1 LLKYIKKAFLFH
13 WNLLGVA
20 TGAAVAFFSGYP
32 DVVLPVLA
40 ALELIY
46 LAGLSANPRFQDAV
60 IAAERKNEEKI
71 RSSSSSSAKL
81 NQILTAL
88 NNEDRSRY
96 ERLKDLCLELRHIA
110 DRIKGTIKTELE
122 VISDVQVNS
131 INRLLW
137 MYLKLLYSKNAL
149 ESYFKAINVN
159 EIEAR
164 IKRAKERLEAMGPE
178 NNDSEAEAIR
188 RESLLDTLKTSRKR
202 FENYRI
208 STDNYDFIGLE
219 LERLYSKITSLA
231 EMGINQQDPNLI
243 TNEISVVSSSI
254 EKAERTMDELDFITG
269 FSFQDEE
276 PPDLLMDL
284 KMEET
289 SFAERSIS

>member
-1 LLKYIKKAFLFH
+1 MLKYIKKAFLYH

-20 TGAAVAFFSGYP
+20 TGAAVAFVSGYP
-32 DVVLPVLA
+32 DVILPVLA

-46 LAGLSANPRFQDAV
+46 LAGLSSNSRFQDAV
-60 IAAERKNEEKI
+60 IAAERKNEKAI
-71 RSSSSSSAKL
+71 RSSSSTKL
-81 NQILTAL
+81 NRILTAL
-88 NNEDRSRY
+88 DNEDRSRY
-96 ERLKDLCLELRHIA
+96 EGLKDLCLELRHIA

-149 ESYFKAINVN
+149 ESFFKAINVN

-164 IKRAKERLEAMGPE
+164 IKRAQERLEAMGME
-178 NNDSEAEAIR
+178 DNDSEADAKR
-188 RESLLDTLKTSRKR
+188 RESLMDTLQTSQKR
-202 FENYRI
+202 LENYRI
-208 STDNYDFIGLE
+208 STENYDFIGLE
-219 LERLYSKITSLA
+219 LERLYAKITSLA

-276 PPDLLMDL
+276 PPDLLVNQN
-284 KMEET
+284 MEEPP
-289 SFAERSIS
+289 FVERSVS

>member
-1 LLKYIKKAFLFH
+1 LLKYIKKAFLYH

-20 TGAAVAFFSGYP
+20 TGAAVAFISGYP
-32 DVVLPVLA
+32 DVILPVVA

-46 LAGLSANPRFQDAV
+46 LAGLSSNSRFQDAV
-60 IAAERKNEEKI
+60 IAAERKNEETI
-71 RSSSSSSAKL
+71 RSSSSSSARL
-81 NQILTAL
+81 NEILTAL
-88 NNEDRSRY
+88 DNEDRGRY

-122 VISDVQVNS
+122 VISDVQVKS

-159 EIEAR
+159 EIQMR
-164 IKRAKERLEAMGPE
+164 MKRAKERLEAMGPE
-178 NNDSEAEAIR
+178 DSDSESEAVR
-188 RESLLDTLKTSRKR
+188 RESLMDTLKTCQKR
-202 FENYRI
+202 LKNYRI
-208 STDNYDFIGLE
+208 STENYEFIGLE
-219 LERLYSKITSLA
+219 LERLYSKIASLA

-243 TNEISVVSSSI
+243 TNEISVVSSSV

-269 FSFQDEE
+269 LSSQDEE
-276 PPDLLMDL
+276 PPDLLVDL
-284 KMEET
+284 NMKET
-289 SFAERSIS
+289 PFVERSIS

>member
-1 LLKYIKKAFLFH
+1 MLKYIKKAFLYH

-20 TGAAVAFFSGYP
+20 TGAAVAFVSGYP
-32 DVVLPVLA
+32 DVILPVLA

-46 LAGLSANPRFQDAV
+46 LAGLSSNSRFQDAV
-60 IAAERKNEEKI
+60 IAAERKNEKAM
-71 RSSSSSSAKL
+71 RSSSSTKL
-81 NQILTAL
+81 NRILTAL
-88 NNEDRSRY
+88 DNEDRSRY
-96 ERLKDLCLELRHIA
+96 EGLKDLCLELRHIA

-149 ESYFKAINVN
+149 ESYFKAINVD

-178 NNDSEAEAIR
+178 DNDSEAEAKR
-188 RESLLDTLKTSRKR
+188 RESLMDTLKTSQKR
-202 FENYRI
+202 LENYRI

-219 LERLYSKITSLA
+219 LERLYAKITSLA

-276 PPDLLMDL
+276 PPDLLVNQN
-284 KMEET
+284 MEEIPLV
-289 SFAERSIS
+289 ERSVS

>member
-1 LLKYIKKAFLFH
+1 LLKYIKKAFLYH

-20 TGAAVAFFSGYP
+20 TGAAVAFVSGYP
-32 DVVLPVLA
+32 DVILPVLA

-46 LAGLSANPRFQDAV
+46 LAGLSSNSRFQDAV
-60 IAAERKNEEKI
+60 IAAERKNEKAM
-71 RSSSSSSAKL
+71 RSSSSTKL
-81 NQILTAL
+81 NRILTAL
-88 NNEDRSRY
+88 DNEDRSRY
-96 ERLKDLCLELRHIA
+96 EGLKDLCLELRHIA

-149 ESYFKAINVN
+149 ESYFKAINVD

-164 IKRAKERLEAMGPE
+164 IKRAKERLEAMGME
-178 NNDSEAEAIR
+178 DNDSEADAKR
-188 RESLLDTLKTSRKR
+188 RESLMDTLETSRKR
-202 FENYRI
+202 LENYRI

-276 PPDLLMDL
+276 PPELLVNQN
-284 KMEET
+284 MEET
-289 SFAERSIS
+289 PFVERSVS

>member
-1 LLKYIKKAFLFH
+1 MLKYIKKAFLYH

-20 TGAAVAFFSGYP
+20 TGAAVAFISGYP
-32 DVVLPVLA
+32 DVILPVVA

-46 LAGLSANPRFQDAV
+46 LAGLSSNSRFQDAV
-60 IAAERKNEEKI
+60 IAAERKNEEKL
-71 RSSSSSSAKL
+71 RSSPSSNARL
-81 NQILTAL
+81 NEILNAL
-88 NNEDRSRY
+88 DNEDRGRY

-122 VISDVQVNS
+122 VISDVQVKS

-159 EIEAR
+159 EIQAR
-164 IKRAKERLEAMGPE
+164 VKRAKERLEAMGPADK
-178 NNDSEAEAIR
+178 DSESEAVR
-188 RESLLDTLKTSRKR
+188 RKSLMDTLKTSQQRLK
-202 FENYRI
+202 NYRI
-208 STDNYDFIGLE
+208 STENYDFIGLE
-219 LERLYSKITSLA
+219 LERLSSKITSLA

-243 TNEISVVSSSI
+243 TDEISVVSSSI

-269 FSFQDEE
+269 FSSQDEE
-276 PPDLLMDL
+276 PPDLLVDPNM
-284 KMEET
+284 KEPPIV
-289 SFAERSIS
+289 ERSIS

>member
-1 LLKYIKKAFLFH
+1 LLKYIKKAFLYH
-13 WNLLGVA
+13 WNLLAVA
-20 TGAAVAFFSGYP
+20 TGAAVAFISGYP
-32 DVVLPVLA
+32 DVVLPVIA

-46 LAGLSANPRFQDAV
+46 LTGLSSNSRFQDAV
-60 IAAERKNEEKI
+60 IAAERKNEETI
-71 RSSSSSSAKL
+71 RSSTNTKL
-81 NQILTAL
+81 NKILTAL

-110 DRIKGTIKTELE
+110 ERIKGTIKTELE

-159 EIEAR
+159 EIETR

-178 NNDSEAEAIR
+178 DNDSEAEAKR
-188 RESLLDTLKTSRKR
+188 RESLMDTLKTSQKR
-202 FENYRI
+202 LQNYRV
-208 STDNYDFIGLE
+208 STENYDFIGLE

-254 EKAERTMDELDFITG
+254 EEAERTMDELDFITG
-269 FSFQDEE
+269 FSSQNEE
-276 PPDLLMDL
+276 PPDLLVVDL
-284 KMEET
+284 NTEET
-289 SFAERSIS
+289 PSVERSIS

>member
-1 LLKYIKKAFLFH
+1 MLKYLKKAFLYH

-20 TGAAVAFFSGYP
+20 TGAAVAFISGYP
-32 DVVLPVLA
+32 AVILPVVA

-46 LAGLSANPRFQDAV
+46 LAGLSSNSRFQDAV
-60 IAAERKNEEKI
+60 IAAERKSEEPVP
-71 RSSSSSSAKL
+71 SLSNTKL

-88 NNEDRSRY
+88 DKEDRGRY
-96 ERLKDLCLELRHIA
+96 EKLKDLCLELRHIA

-122 VISDVQVNS
+122 VISDVQVKS

-149 ESYFKAINVN
+149 ESYFKAINID
-159 EIEAR
+159 EIKER
-164 IKRAKERLEAMGPE
+164 MQGAKEKLEAMGPE
-178 NNDSEAEAIR
+178 DKDSESEAKW
-188 RESLLDTLKTSRKR
+188 RESLMDTLQTSQKR
-202 FENYRI
+202 LKNYRI
-208 STDNYDFIGLE
+208 STENYEFIGLE
-219 LERLYSKITSLA
+219 LERLYSKIASLA

-269 FSFQDEE
+269 FSTEDEE
-276 PPDLLMDL
+276 PPDLLVDPNM
-284 KMEET
+284 KET
-289 SFAERSIS
+289 AFVERSIS

>member
-1 LLKYIKKAFLFH
+1 MLKYIKKAFLYH

-20 TGAAVAFFSGYP
+20 TGAAVAFVSGYP
-32 DVVLPVLA
+32 DVILPVLA

-46 LAGLSANPRFQDAV
+46 LAGLSSNSRFQDAV
-60 IAAERKNEEKI
+60 IAAERKNEKAM
-71 RSSSSSSAKL
+71 RSSSSTKL
-81 NQILTAL
+81 NRILTAL
-88 NNEDRSRY
+88 DNEDRSRY

-149 ESYFKAINVN
+149 ESYFKAINVD

-164 IKRAKERLEAMGPE
+164 IKRAKERLEAMGME
-178 NNDSEAEAIR
+178 DNDSEADAKR
-188 RESLLDTLKTSRKR
+188 RESLMDTLETSRKR
-202 FENYRI
+202 LENYRI

-276 PPDLLMDL
+276 PPELLVNQN
-284 KMEET
+284 MEEIPLV
-289 SFAERSIS
+289 ERSVS

>member
-1 LLKYIKKAFLFH
+1 MLKYIKKAFLYH

-20 TGAAVAFFSGYP
+20 TGAAVAFVSGYP
-32 DVVLPVLA
+32 DVILPVLA

-46 LAGLSANPRFQDAV
+46 LAGLSSNPRFQDAV
-60 IAAERKNEEKI
+60 IAAERKNEKAM
-71 RSSSSSSAKL
+71 RSSSSTKL
-81 NQILTAL
+81 NRILTAL
-88 NNEDRSRY
+88 DNEDRSRY

-149 ESYFKAINVN
+149 ESFFKAINVN

-164 IKRAKERLEAMGPE
+164 IKRAKERLEAMGME
-178 NNDSEAEAIR
+178 DNDSEAEAKR
-188 RESLLDTLKTSRKR
+188 RESLMDTLKTSRKR
-202 FENYRI
+202 LENYRI

-276 PPDLLMDL
+276 PPDLLVGL
-284 KMEET
+284 NMEET
-289 SFAERSIS
+289 PFVERSIS

>member
-1 LLKYIKKAFLFH
+1 MLKYIKKAFLYH

-20 TGAAVAFFSGYP
+20 TGAAVAFVSGYP
-32 DVVLPVLA
+32 DVILPVLA

-46 LAGLSANPRFQDAV
+46 LAGLSSNPRFQDAV
-60 IAAERKNEEKI
+60 IAAERKNEKAM
-71 RSSSSSSAKL
+71 RSSSSTKL
-81 NQILTAL
+81 NRILTAL
-88 NNEDRSRY
+88 DNEDRSRY
-96 ERLKDLCLELRHIA
+96 ERLKDLCRELRHIA

-149 ESYFKAINVN
+149 EAYFKAINVK
-159 EIEAR
+159 EIQAR
-164 IKRAKERLEAMGPE
+164 IKGAKERLEAMGPE
-178 NNDSEAEAIR
+178 DNDSEAEAKR
-188 RESLLDTLKTSRKR
+188 RESLMDLLKTSQKR
-202 FENYRI
+202 LGNYRI

-269 FSFQDEE
+269 FSLQDEE
-276 PPDLLMDL
+276 PPDLLVDL
-284 KMEET
+284 NTEET
-289 SFAERSIS
+289 PFVERSIS

>member
-1 LLKYIKKAFLFH
+1 MLKYIQKAFLYH

-20 TGAAVAFFSGYP
+20 TGVAFAFVSGYP
-32 DVVLPVLA
+32 DVVLPLLA

-46 LAGLSANPRFQDAV
+46 LAGLSSNSRFQDAV
-60 IAAERKNEEKI
+60 IAAERKNEETK
-71 RSSSSSSAKL
+71 RFSSASSARL
-81 NQILTAL
+81 NEIFTAL
-88 NNEDRSRY
+88 DNEDRGRY

-122 VISDVQVNS
+122 VISDVQIQS

-149 ESYFKAINVN
+149 ESYFKAININ
-159 EIEAR
+159 EIQAR
-164 IKRAKERLEAMGPE
+164 IKSAKVRLEAMGPKE
-178 NNDSEAEAIR
+178 NDSETEAKR
-188 RESLLDTLKTSRKR
+188 RESLVDTLKTSQKR
-202 FENYRI
+202 LKNYRI
-208 STDNYDFIGLE
+208 STENYDFIGLE
-219 LERLYSKITSLA
+219 LERLYSKIASLA

-269 FSFQDEE
+269 FSSQDEE
-276 PPDLLMDL
+276 PPDLLVDR
-284 KMEET
+284 KMEGAH
-289 SFAERSIS
+289 FAERSIS

>member
-1 LLKYIKKAFLFH
+1 MLKYIKKAFLYH

-20 TGAAVAFFSGYP
+20 TGAAVAFISGYP
-32 DVVLPVLA
+32 DVVLPVVA

-46 LAGLSANPRFQDAV
+46 LAGLSSNSRFQDAV
-60 IAAERKNEEKI
+60 IAAERKNEETI
-71 RSSSSSSAKL
+71 RSSSSSSARL
-81 NQILTAL
+81 NEILTAL
-88 NNEDRSRY
+88 DNEDRGRY

-122 VISDVQVNS
+122 VISDVQVKS

-159 EIEAR
+159 EIQMR
-164 IKRAKERLEAMGPE
+164 MKRAKERLEAMGPE
-178 NNDSEAEAIR
+178 DSDSESEAVR
-188 RESLLDTLKTSRKR
+188 RESLMDTLKTCQKR
-202 FENYRI
+202 LKNYRI
-208 STDNYDFIGLE
+208 STENYEFIGLE
-219 LERLYSKITSLA
+219 LERLYSKIASLA

-243 TNEISVVSSSI
+243 TNEISVVSSSV

-269 FSFQDEE
+269 LSSQDEE
-276 PPDLLMDL
+276 PPDLLVDL
-284 KMEET
+284 NMKET
-289 SFAERSIS
+289 PFVERSIS

>member
-1 LLKYIKKAFLFH
+1 LLKYIKKAFLYH

-20 TGAAVAFFSGYP
+20 TGAAVAFVSGYP
-32 DVVLPVLA
+32 DVILPVLA

-46 LAGLSANPRFQDAV
+46 LAGLSSNPRFQDAV
-60 IAAERKNEEKI
+60 IAAERKNEKAM
-71 RSSSSSSAKL
+71 RSSSSTKL
-81 NQILTAL
+81 NRILTAL
-88 NNEDRSRY
+88 DNEDRSRY
-96 ERLKDLCLELRHIA
+96 ERLKDLCRELRHIA

-149 ESYFKAINVN
+149 EAYFKAINVK
-159 EIEAR
+159 EIQAR
-164 IKRAKERLEAMGPE
+164 IKGAKERLEAMGPE
-178 NNDSEAEAIR
+178 DNDSEAEAKR
-188 RESLLDTLKTSRKR
+188 RESLMDLLKTSQKR
-202 FENYRI
+202 LENYRI

-269 FSFQDEE
+269 FSLQDEE
-276 PPDLLMDL
+276 PPDLLVDL
-284 KMEET
+284 NTEET
-289 SFAERSIS
+289 PFVERSIS

>member
-1 LLKYIKKAFLFH
+1 LLKYIKKAFLYH

-20 TGAAVAFFSGYP
+20 TGAAVAFVSGYP
-32 DVVLPVLA
+32 DVILPVLA

-46 LAGLSANPRFQDAV
+46 LAGLSSNSRFQDAV
-60 IAAERKNEEKI
+60 IAAERKNEKAI
-71 RSSSSSSAKL
+71 RSSSSTKL
-81 NQILTAL
+81 NRILTAL
-88 NNEDRSRY
+88 DKKDRSRY
-96 ERLKDLCLELRHIA
+96 EGLKDLCLELRHIA

-149 ESYFKAINVN
+149 ESYFKAINVD
-159 EIEAR
+159 EIQAR
-164 IKRAKERLEAMGPE
+164 IKHANERLEAMGPE
-178 NNDSEAEAIR
+178 DNDSETEAKR
-188 RESLLDTLKTSRKR
+188 RESLMDLLKTSRKR
-202 FENYRI
+202 L
-208 STDNYDFIGLE
+208 D
-219 LERLYSKITSLA
+219 LYSKITSLA

-276 PPDLLMDL
+276 PPDLLVDL
-284 KMEET
+284 NMEEPP
-289 SFAERSIS
+289 FVERSIS

>member
-1 LLKYIKKAFLFH
+1 LLKYIKKAFLYH

-20 TGAAVAFFSGYP
+20 TGAAVAFISGYP
-32 DVVLPVLA
+32 DVVLPVVA

-46 LAGLSANPRFQDAV
+46 LAGLSSNSRFQDAV
-60 IAAERKNEEKI
+60 IAAERKNEETI
-71 RSSSSSSAKL
+71 RSSSSSSARL
-81 NQILTAL
+81 NEILTAL
-88 NNEDRSRY
+88 DNEDRGRY

-122 VISDVQVNS
+122 VISDVQVKS

-159 EIEAR
+159 EIQMR
-164 IKRAKERLEAMGPE
+164 MKRAKERLEAMGPE
-178 NNDSEAEAIR
+178 DSDSESEAVR
-188 RESLLDTLKTSRKR
+188 RESLMDTLKTCQKR
-202 FENYRI
+202 LKNYRI
-208 STDNYDFIGLE
+208 STENYEFIGLE
-219 LERLYSKITSLA
+219 LERLYSKIASLA

-243 TNEISVVSSSI
+243 TNEISVVSSSV

-269 FSFQDEE
+269 LSSQDEE
-276 PPDLLMDL
+276 PPDLLVDL
-284 KMEET
+284 NMKET
-289 SFAERSIS
+289 PFVERSIS

>member
-1 LLKYIKKAFLFH
+1 LLKYIKKAFLYH

-20 TGAAVAFFSGYP
+20 TGAAVAFISGYP
-32 DVVLPVLA
+32 DVVLPVIA

-46 LAGLSANPRFQDAV
+46 LVGLSSNSRFQDAV
-60 IAAERKNEEKI
+60 IAAERKKEEAI
-71 RSSSSSSAKL
+71 RSSSSSSTRL

-159 EIEAR
+159 EIKAR
-164 IKRAKERLEAMGPE
+164 IKRAEERLDAMGPE
-178 NNDSEAEAIR
+178 DNDSEVEAKR

-202 FENYRI
+202 LKNYRI

-254 EKAERTMDELDFITG
+254 EKAERTMDELDIITG

-276 PPDLLMDL
+276 PPDLLVDL
-284 KMEET
+284 NMEET
-289 SFAERSIS
+289 PLVERSIS

>member
-1 LLKYIKKAFLFH
+1 LLKYIKKAFLYH

-20 TGAAVAFFSGYP
+20 TGAAVAFVSGYP
-32 DVVLPVLA
+32 DVILPVIA

-46 LAGLSANPRFQDAV
+46 LAGLSSNPRFQDAV
-60 IAAERKNEEKI
+60 IAAERKNEKAM
-71 RSSSSSSAKL
+71 RSSSITKL

-88 NNEDRSRY
+88 DNEDRSRY

-149 ESYFKAINVN
+149 ESYFKAINVD

-164 IKRAKERLEAMGPE
+164 IKLAKERLEAMGME
-178 NNDSEAEAIR
+178 DNDSEADAKR
-188 RESLLDTLKTSRKR
+188 RESLMDTLKTSRKR
-202 FENYRI
+202 LLIFKDNKPCRDGYK
-208 STDNYDFIGLE
+208 STGSQFDH
-219 LERLYSKITSLA
+219 
-231 EMGINQQDPNLI
+231 
-243 TNEISVVSSSI
+243 
-254 EKAERTMDELDFITG
+254 
-269 FSFQDEE
+269 
-276 PPDLLMDL
+276 
-284 KMEET
+284 
-289 SFAERSIS
+289 

>member
-1 LLKYIKKAFLFH
+1 MLKYIKKAFLYH

-20 TGAAVAFFSGYP
+20 TGAAVAFVSGYP
-32 DVVLPVLA
+32 DVILPVLA

-46 LAGLSANPRFQDAV
+46 LAGLSSNSRFQDAV
-60 IAAERKNEEKI
+60 IAAERKNEKAM
-71 RSSSSSSAKL
+71 RSSSSTKL
-81 NQILTAL
+81 NRILTAL
-88 NNEDRSRY
+88 DNEDRSRY
-96 ERLKDLCLELRHIA
+96 EGLKDLCLELRHIA

-149 ESYFKAINVN
+149 ESYFKAINVD

-164 IKRAKERLEAMGPE
+164 IKRAKERLEAMGME
-178 NNDSEAEAIR
+178 DNDSEADAKR
-188 RESLLDTLKTSRKR
+188 RESLMDTLETSRKR
-202 FENYRI
+202 LENYRI

-219 LERLYSKITSLA
+219 LERLYAKITSLA

-254 EKAERTMDELDFITG
+254 EKAEQTMDELDFITG

-276 PPDLLMDL
+276 PPDLLVNQN
-284 KMEET
+284 MEET
-289 SFAERSIS
+289 PFVERSVS

>member
-1 LLKYIKKAFLFH
+1 MFKYSKKAFLYH

-20 TGAAVAFFSGYP
+20 TVAAAAFISGYP
-32 DVVLPVLA
+32 DVVLPLLA

-46 LAGLSANPRFQDAV
+46 LAVLSSSPRFQDAV
-60 IAAERKNEEKI
+60 IAAERKNEETVP
-71 RSSSSSSAKL
+71 SSSRTKL
-81 NQILTAL
+81 NQILSAL
-88 NNEDRSRY
+88 KKEDRSRY
-96 ERLKDLCLELRHIA
+96 EKLKDLCLELRHIA

-178 NNDSEAEAIR
+178 DNDSEAEAKR
-188 RESLLDTLKTSRKR
+188 RESLMDTLKTSQKR
-202 FENYRI
+202 LKNYRI
-208 STDNYDFIGLE
+208 STENYDFIGLE

-269 FSFQDEE
+269 FSSQDEE
-276 PPDLLMDL
+276 PPDLLVDPNL
-284 KMEET
+284 KET
-289 SFAERSIS
+289 PFVERSIS

>member
-1 LLKYIKKAFLFH
+1 LLKYIKKAFLYH

-20 TGAAVAFFSGYP
+20 TGAVVAFISGYP
-32 DVVLPVLA
+32 DVVLPVIA

-46 LAGLSANPRFQDAV
+46 LVGLSSNSRFQDAV
-60 IAAERKNEEKI
+60 IAAERKKEEAI
-71 RSSSSSSAKL
+71 RSSSSSSTRL

-159 EIEAR
+159 EIKAR
-164 IKRAKERLEAMGPE
+164 IKRAEERLDAMGPE
-178 NNDSEAEAIR
+178 DNDSEVEAKR

-202 FENYRI
+202 LKNYRI

-254 EKAERTMDELDFITG
+254 EKAERTMDELDIITG

-276 PPDLLMDL
+276 PPDLLVDL
-284 KMEET
+284 NMEET
-289 SFAERSIS
+289 PLVERSIS

>member
-1 LLKYIKKAFLFH
+1 LLKYIKKAFLYH

-20 TGAAVAFFSGYP
+20 TGAAIAFISGYP
-32 DVVLPVLA
+32 DVVLPVVV

-46 LAGLSANPRFQDAV
+46 LAGLSSNPRFQDAV
-60 IAAERKNEEKI
+60 IAAERKNEEPM
-71 RSSSSSSAKL
+71 RSSTNTKL
-81 NQILTAL
+81 NKILTAL

-149 ESYFKAINVN
+149 ESYFEAINVN

-178 NNDSEAEAIR
+178 DNDSEAETKR
-188 RESLLDTLKTSRKR
+188 RESLMDTLKTSQKR
-202 FENYRI
+202 LKNYRI
-208 STDNYDFIGLE
+208 STENYDFIGLE

-243 TNEISVVSSSI
+243 TNEISVVSSSV

-269 FSFQDEE
+269 FSSQDEE
-276 PPDLLMDL
+276 PPDLLEDPNM
-284 KMEET
+284 KET
-289 SFAERSIS
+289 PFVERSIS

>member
-1 LLKYIKKAFLFH
+1 LIKYIKKAFLYH

-20 TGAAVAFFSGYP
+20 TGAAVAFVSGYP
-32 DVVLPVLA
+32 DVILPVLA

-46 LAGLSANPRFQDAV
+46 LAGLSSNSRFQDAV
-60 IAAERKNEEKI
+60 IAAERKNEKAI
-71 RSSSSSSAKL
+71 RSSSSTKL
-81 NQILTAL
+81 NRILTAL
-88 NNEDRSRY
+88 DNEDRSRY
-96 ERLKDLCLELRHIA
+96 EGLKDLCLELRHIA

-149 ESYFKAINVN
+149 ESFFKAINVN

-164 IKRAKERLEAMGPE
+164 IKRAQERLEAMGME
-178 NNDSEAEAIR
+178 DNDSEADAKR
-188 RESLLDTLKTSRKR
+188 RESLMDTLQTSQKR
-202 FENYRI
+202 LENYRI
-208 STDNYDFIGLE
+208 STENYDFIGLE
-219 LERLYSKITSLA
+219 LERLYAKITSLA

-276 PPDLLMDL
+276 PPDLLVDL
-284 KMEET
+284 NMEEPP
-289 SFAERSIS
+289 FVERSVS

>member
-1 LLKYIKKAFLFH
+1 MLKYIKKAFLYH

-20 TGAAVAFFSGYP
+20 TGAAVAFVSGYP
-32 DVVLPVLA
+32 DVILPVLA

-46 LAGLSANPRFQDAV
+46 LAGLSSNSRFQDAV
-60 IAAERKNEEKI
+60 IAAERKNEKAM
-71 RSSSSSSAKL
+71 RSSSSTKL
-81 NQILTAL
+81 NRILTAL
-88 NNEDRSRY
+88 DNEDRSRY
-96 ERLKDLCLELRHIA
+96 EGLKDLCLELRHIA

-149 ESYFKAINVN
+149 ESYFKAINVD

-164 IKRAKERLEAMGPE
+164 IKRTKERLEAMGPE
-178 NNDSEAEAIR
+178 DNDSEAEAKR
-188 RESLLDTLKTSRKR
+188 RESLMDTLKTSQKR
-202 FENYRI
+202 LENYRI

-219 LERLYSKITSLA
+219 LERLYAKITSLA

-276 PPDLLMDL
+276 PPDLLVNL
-284 KMEET
+284 NMEEPP
-289 SFAERSIS
+289 FVERSVS

>member
-1 LLKYIKKAFLFH
+1 LLKYIKKAFLYH

-20 TGAAVAFFSGYP
+20 TGAAVAFVSGYP
-32 DVVLPVLA
+32 DVILPVLA

-46 LAGLSANPRFQDAV
+46 LAGLSSNSRFQDAV
-60 IAAERKNEEKI
+60 IAAERKNEKAI
-71 RSSSSSSAKL
+71 RSSSSTKL
-81 NQILTAL
+81 NRILTAL
-88 NNEDRSRY
+88 DNEDRSRY
-96 ERLKDLCLELRHIA
+96 EGLKDLCLELRHIA

-149 ESYFKAINVN
+149 ESYFKAINVD

-178 NNDSEAEAIR
+178 DNDSEAEAKR
-188 RESLLDTLKTSRKR
+188 RESLMDTLKTSQKR
-202 FENYRI
+202 LGNYRI

-219 LERLYSKITSLA
+219 LERLYAKITSLA

-276 PPDLLMDL
+276 PPDLLVDL
-284 KMEET
+284 NMEEPP
-289 SFAERSIS
+289 FVERSVS

>member
-1 LLKYIKKAFLFH
+1 MLRYIKKAFLYH

-20 TGAAVAFFSGYP
+20 TGAAVAFVSGYP
-32 DVVLPVLA
+32 DVILPVLA

-46 LAGLSANPRFQDAV
+46 LAGLSSNSRFQDAV
-60 IAAERKNEEKI
+60 IAAERKNEKAI
-71 RSSSSSSAKL
+71 RSSSSTKL
-81 NQILTAL
+81 NRILTAL
-88 NNEDRSRY
+88 DNEDRSRY
-96 ERLKDLCLELRHIA
+96 EGLKDLCLELRHIA

-149 ESYFKAINVN
+149 ESYFKAINVD

-178 NNDSEAEAIR
+178 DNDSEVEAKR
-188 RESLLDTLKTSRKR
+188 RESLMDTLETSRKR
-202 FENYRI
+202 LGNYRI

-219 LERLYSKITSLA
+219 LERLYAKITSLA

-276 PPDLLMDL
+276 PPDLLVDL
-284 KMEET
+284 NMEEPP
-289 SFAERSIS
+289 FVERSIS

>member
-1 LLKYIKKAFLFH
+1 
-13 WNLLGVA
+13 
-20 TGAAVAFFSGYP
+20 
-32 DVVLPVLA
+32 
-40 ALELIY
+40 
-46 LAGLSANPRFQDAV
+46 LAGLSSNPRFQDAV
-60 IAAERKNEEKI
+60 IAAERKNEKAM
-71 RSSSSSSAKL
+71 RSSSSTKL
-81 NQILTAL
+81 NRILTAL
-88 NNEDRSRY
+88 DKKDRSRY
-96 ERLKDLCLELRHIA
+96 EGLKDLCLELRHIA

-149 ESYFKAINVN
+149 EAYFKAINVK
-159 EIEAR
+159 EIQAR
-164 IKRAKERLEAMGPE
+164 IKGAKERLEAMGPE
-178 NNDSEAEAIR
+178 DNDSEAEAKR
-188 RESLLDTLKTSRKR
+188 RESLMDLLKTSQKR
-202 FENYRI
+202 LENYRI

-276 PPDLLMDL
+276 PPDLLVDL
-284 KMEET
+284 NMEET
-289 SFAERSIS
+289 PFVERSIS

>member
-1 LLKYIKKAFLFH
+1 MLKYIKKAFLYH

-20 TGAAVAFFSGYP
+20 TGAAVAFVSGYP
-32 DVVLPVLA
+32 DVILPVLA

-46 LAGLSANPRFQDAV
+46 LAGLSSNSRFQDAV
-60 IAAERKNEEKI
+60 IAAERKNEKAM
-71 RSSSSSSAKL
+71 RSSSSTKL
-81 NQILTAL
+81 NRILTAL
-88 NNEDRSRY
+88 DNEDRSRY
-96 ERLKDLCLELRHIA
+96 EGLKDLCLELRHIA

-149 ESYFKAINVN
+149 EAYFKAINVK
-159 EIEAR
+159 EIQAR

-178 NNDSEAEAIR
+178 DNDSEAEAKR
-188 RESLLDTLKTSRKR
+188 RESLMDTLKTSQKR
-202 FENYRI
+202 LENYRI

-219 LERLYSKITSLA
+219 LERLYAKITSLA

-276 PPDLLMDL
+276 PPDLLVNQN
-284 KMEET
+284 MEEIPLV
-289 SFAERSIS
+289 ERSVS

>member
-1 LLKYIKKAFLFH
+1 MLKYIKKAFLYH

-20 TGAAVAFFSGYP
+20 TGAAVAFVSGYP
-32 DVVLPVLA
+32 DVILPVLA

-46 LAGLSANPRFQDAV
+46 LAGLSSNSRFQDAV
-60 IAAERKNEEKI
+60 IAAERKNEKAM
-71 RSSSSSSAKL
+71 RSSSSTKL
-81 NQILTAL
+81 NRILTAL
-88 NNEDRSRY
+88 DNEDRSRY
-96 ERLKDLCLELRHIA
+96 EGLKDLCLELRHIA

-149 ESYFKAINVN
+149 ESYFKAINVD

-178 NNDSEAEAIR
+178 DNDSEVEAKR
-188 RESLLDTLKTSRKR
+188 RESLMDTLETSRKR
-202 FENYRI
+202 LGNYRI

-276 PPDLLMDL
+276 PPDLLVDL
-284 KMEET
+284 NMEEPP
-289 SFAERSIS
+289 FVERSIS

>member
-1 LLKYIKKAFLFH
+1 MLKYIKKAFLYH

-20 TGAAVAFFSGYP
+20 TGAAVAFVSGYP
-32 DVVLPVLA
+32 DVILPVLA

-46 LAGLSANPRFQDAV
+46 LAGLSSNSRFQDAV
-60 IAAERKNEEKI
+60 IAAERKNEKAM
-71 RSSSSSSAKL
+71 RSSSSTKL
-81 NQILTAL
+81 NRILTAL
-88 NNEDRSRY
+88 DNEDRSRY

-164 IKRAKERLEAMGPE
+164 IKRAKERLEAMGME
-178 NNDSEAEAIR
+178 DNDSEAEAKR
-188 RESLLDTLKTSRKR
+188 RESLMDTLKTSQKR
-202 FENYRI
+202 LENYRI

-269 FSFQDEE
+269 FSLQDEE
-276 PPDLLMDL
+276 PPDLLVGL
-284 KMEET
+284 NTEET
-289 SFAERSIS
+289 PFVERSIS

>member
-1 LLKYIKKAFLFH
+1 MLKYIKKAFLYH

-20 TGAAVAFFSGYP
+20 TGAAVAFVSGYP
-32 DVVLPVLA
+32 DVILPVLA

-46 LAGLSANPRFQDAV
+46 LAGLSSNSRFQDAV
-60 IAAERKNEEKI
+60 IAAERKNEKAI
-71 RSSSSSSAKL
+71 RSSSSTKL
-81 NQILTAL
+81 NRILTAL
-88 NNEDRSRY
+88 DKKDRSRY
-96 ERLKDLCLELRHIA
+96 EGLKDLCLELRHIA

-149 ESYFKAINVN
+149 ESYFKAINVD
-159 EIEAR
+159 EIQAR
-164 IKRAKERLEAMGPE
+164 IKHANERLEAMGPE
-178 NNDSEAEAIR
+178 DNDSETEAKR
-188 RESLLDTLKTSRKR
+188 RESLMDLLKTSRKR
-202 FENYRI
+202 LENYRI

-276 PPDLLMDL
+276 PPDLLVDL
-284 KMEET
+284 NMEEPP
-289 SFAERSIS
+289 FVERSIS

>member
-1 LLKYIKKAFLFH
+1 
-13 WNLLGVA
+13 
-20 TGAAVAFFSGYP
+20 
-32 DVVLPVLA
+32 
-40 ALELIY
+40 
-46 LAGLSANPRFQDAV
+46 
-60 IAAERKNEEKI
+60 
-71 RSSSSSSAKL
+71 
-81 NQILTAL
+81 
-88 NNEDRSRY
+88 
-96 ERLKDLCLELRHIA
+96 
-110 DRIKGTIKTELE
+110 
-122 VISDVQVNS
+122 
-131 INRLLW
+131 

-149 ESYFKAINVN
+149 ESYFKAINLN

-178 NNDSEAEAIR
+178 DNDSEAEAIR
-188 RESLLDTLKTSRKR
+188 RESLMDTLKTSRKR
-202 FENYRI
+202 LENYRI

-289 SFAERSIS
+289 PFAERSIS